1 MRNMVCDTNVPYV
14 YYFQSEKDK
23 HLQQNRFEHAHS
35 KNHGEEANGNEHF
48 ERIKAASET
57 KFGTLNEK

>member
-23 HLQQNRFEHAHS
+23 HLQQNFFEHAHS
-35 KNHGEEANGNEHF
+35 KNHGEESNRNEDL
-48 ERIKAASET
+48 ERIKEESQ
-57 KFGTLNEK
+57 N